1 MGFTK
6 FAGGRLRQG
15 LFFNG
20 VTGLRVATLLKKKI
34 WHKCFPVYFKK
45 FLRTPYL
52 QNTSERLLLVLF
64 VARFLCF
71 PLSKI
76 FAMKKIWFVRKKSTS
91 GKPALDS

>member
-6 FAGGRLRQG
+6 FSGGRLRQG

-45 FLRTPYL
+45 FLRTHYL

-64 VARFLCF
+64 VARFFMFSIIKNFCHEKNLVR
-71 PLSKI
+71 
-76 FAMKKIWFVRKKSTS
+76 AKKV
-91 GKPALDS
+91 D